1 MTRDSLNEYLMLVDV
16 CGCLR
21 DLETAVQNLNEY
33 NDSYG
38 FANQPFSCM
47 NRLRDNL
54 CELHDRF
61 EYVKAMW
68 KQSLN
73 DS

>member
-1 MTRDSLNEYLMLVDV
+1 MLVDV

-21 DLETAVQNLNEY
+21 DLETAVQNLNDY
-33 NDSYG
+33 NNSYSSVDRP
-38 FANQPFSCM
+38 FACM
-47 NRLRDNL
+47 DRLNDNL

-68 KQSLN
+68 KQNLS
-73 DS
+73 D